1 MRNGSYLKQKK
12 TMTTYSEV
20 VEKNLETIVSMKMGA
35 NENQF
40 VFMSKDGGIKYG
52 NKNQWGQDMI
62 HAFGGGKRSRKEAIS
77 DLRFIVESEP
87 ES

>member
-40 VFMSKDGGIKYG
+40 VFMSKDGEIKYG

-62 HAFGGGKRSRKEAIS
+62 HAFGGKSTRTEAIS
-77 DLRFIVESEP
+77 DLKFLIESEP

>member
-12 TMTTYSEV
+12 TMTAYSEV
-20 VEKNLETIVSMKMGA
+20 IEKNLEKIVSMKLEA

-40 VFMSKDGGIKYG
+40 VFLSKDGEIKYG

-62 HAFGGGKRSRKEAIS
+62 HAFGGKSTTRAVIS
-77 DLRFIVESEP
+77 DIKFLIESEP

>member
-35 NENQF
+35 NENEF
-40 VFMSKDGGIKYG
+40 VFMSKDGEIKYG

-62 HAFGGGKRSRKEAIS
+62 HAFGGKSTRTKAIS
-77 DLRFIVESEP
+77 DLKFLIESEP